1 MFNIEAILSANR
13 LVPPASALFIFG
25 RVGRII
31 EALTRKINNDEPI
44 IQPRR
49 RKTDPLVGP
58 DAIMMMIPSDL
69 DHFVGM
75 FQSGEMARFH
85 MDFFELYQVRHGK
98 NGSLTFTG
106 PFLGAPQAVMGMEKI
121 IALGAKKIWVLGW
134 CGSLQPYLKIGD
146 MVIPTAA
153 ISEEGTSQHYPIGDR
168 TAETD
173 HGLNQML
180 EKALKRKG
188 HSAFKGMIWTTDA
201 PYRETVEKVKEY
213 QERVVLAVEME
224 MSALMTLAI
233 FRKVRMA
240 GLLVVSDELFD
251 LKWHHGFSN
260 PELKKSS
267 RLAGEV
273 FLDLLTS

>member
-1 MFNIEAILSANR
+1 MFNIETILSANR

-153 ISEEGTSQHYPIGDR
+153 ISEEGT
-168 TAETD
+168 
-173 HGLNQML
+173 
-180 EKALKRKG
+180 
-188 HSAFKGMIWTTDA
+188 
-201 PYRETVEKVKEY
+201 Y